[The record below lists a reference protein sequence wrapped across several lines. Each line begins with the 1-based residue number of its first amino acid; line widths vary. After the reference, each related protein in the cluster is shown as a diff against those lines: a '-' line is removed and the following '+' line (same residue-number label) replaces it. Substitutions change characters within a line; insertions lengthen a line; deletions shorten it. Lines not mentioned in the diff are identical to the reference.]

1 MTLQKELQWRPLP
14 NIDTDCFGCG
24 KDNSHGLQ
32 MKFETNGEQVRSV
45 VTVPDHLRGWN
56 TIVHGGVLATIADE
70 IMAWA
75 AIHLLQRFIL
85 TKSMTT
91 DFLRPVFIG
100 STLTAKGYIKKQTDS
115 KNAVMACRIY
125 NDQGQVCA
133 RAQGRFVLFT
143 ANEFKKLQLI
153 PDSLLDRMAQLLGNE
168 ETITG

>member
-1 MTLQKELQWRPLP
+1 MTPQKELQWRPLP

-56 TIVHGGVLATIADE
+56 TIVHGGV
-70 IMAWA
+70 
-75 AIHLLQRFIL
+75 LLQRFIL